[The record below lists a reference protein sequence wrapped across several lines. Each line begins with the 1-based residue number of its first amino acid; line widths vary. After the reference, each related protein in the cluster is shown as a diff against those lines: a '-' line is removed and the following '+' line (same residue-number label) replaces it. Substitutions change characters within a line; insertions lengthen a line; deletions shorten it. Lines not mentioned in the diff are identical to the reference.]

1 MDRELVSS
9 RIVEERLTV
18 SQPLKYSG
26 RLLLLRKCSE
36 LGEDQRLWRQSLG
49 HQRRDKVS
57 SAASRTNR
65 SLSII
70 SISCDSQMS
79 LRPSPALFASSSS
92 LLKCLRL
99 LALVQHNCRDMRTLH
114 SSAMCFSGHSKWS
127 KIRHKKGKPL
137 SLAPTN
143 AL

>member
-1 MDRELVSS
+1 M
-9 RIVEERLTV
+9 VEIFEVERDCWL
-18 SQPLKYSG
+18 
-26 RLLLLRKCSE
+26 CAHN
-36 LGEDQRLWRQSLG
+36 DQR
-49 HQRRDKVS
+49 
-57 SAASRTNR
+57 R
-65 SLSII
+65 SGQTFVHRLII

-79 LRPSPALFASSSS
+79 LRPSPALFASSSL